1 MMYKIVKEKFLL
13 IKLVLLI
20 FLSFIL
26 IFYGKVVASGA
37 LKGLYLCGQVL
48 IPSLFPFMVLSTFV
62 VKSGLSDVVSKYC
75 GKFSVL
81 FFGVSKQCTA
91 TILLSLIGGFPVGA
105 KGISALYESK
115 KISDVEA
122 EKLSYSLVCAGPGFL
137 LIFVGTTLLNS
148 IDAGICLYASQILS
162 VFIMGIICKISFK
175 KQIFN
180 SVTELNT
187 NENTSDALINSVRSA
202 TYSII
207 EMCGIVVIFS
217 AVISLAEKLF
227 SISYLYTYLATF
239 LEITTASKILCES
252 KNIILLAFAVGFGGL
267 SVHFQIFQALRNIP
281 VKKHI
286 FMAFRV
292 IQGIITAV
300 LSYLFIKLFNISIPV
315 YSSIREVDFSLST
328 SVMGSILLLLTGLCF
343 LASLK
348 NYKNGG

>member
-227 SISYLYTYLATF
+227 SISYLYNLSGVNLA
-239 LEITTASKILCES
+239 
-252 KNIILLAFAVGFGGL
+252 
-267 SVHFQIFQALRNIP
+267 
-281 VKKHI
+281 
-286 FMAFRV
+286 
-292 IQGIITAV
+292 
-300 LSYLFIKLFNISIPV
+300 SIPTFQEL
-315 YSSIREVDFSLST
+315 YSHEDDEDRYLYERYRAGKVLDSLGIDDSLIKDQFIDSFTTRENPSNAKSLIKTFSET
-328 SVMGSILLLLTGLCF
+328 
-343 LASLK
+343 
-348 NYKNGG
+348 YKHGNVREDGVRTFVRR